1 MSHGG
6 QDDPDRTE
14 LLATRTVAAGA
25 AVSGDEAALPPGARL
40 GRYRIEALLGEGGMG
55 AVYRAEQLEPVR
67 RTVALKLL
75 RAQKLDARHLA
86 YFEIERQLLAQMRHP
101 AIAQVYDAD
110 TTPDG
115 HPFFAMEFIAGSP
128 ITRFCDERGLGLAE
142 RLALFIRV
150 CEGVQHAHQKGV
162 IHRDLKPGNL
172 LVDEVDGRPLPK
184 IIDFGIA
191 TASSL
196 TEGREVAGTPD
207 YMSPEQAGGD
217 PSLVDT
223 RSDVYALGV
232 VLCELLTGRRPPG
245 AGETMTSRE
254 HTLRLPSEQL
264 STLSPADAARLARA
278 RGQPLSRMRKLL
290 RGELDWVVAKAM
302 RHERNGR
309 YPSAMALAEDLQRFL
324 DHRPLQAV
332 PPSRRY
338 SVSKF
343 AQRHRTGIAAASLV
357 AIALLAG
364 LGLSVYGLLQARAQ
378 RAIAEQRSA
387 QLEKVAAFQQ
397 SMLQGIDIEAMGLGM
412 GDGLRRQVERD
423 APRDAAAFGRALSHA
438 STADVARGLVDRD
451 ILANAEQAIERDF
464 GGEPALA
471 ADLRESV
478 ARVRAALGLP
488 QAAAAGF
495 AKVADYRSQ
504 ALGARARETL
514 LARQEQAGALLDAAE
529 PKQALALAEAALRDA
544 AALPARDE
552 VRIRLRMDQ
561 AQAISA
567 LGDRPRARKLLEDL
581 RADSLELR
589 GESDPATMEVTN
601 NLAILLGR
609 MGEPQ
614 AGRALL
620 EKLVPLR
627 ERTLGRDDADTLSSL
642 HNLAVMRI
650 MTGDKDGAVA
660 LQRGLVETQ
669 TRRLG
674 AEHPQTLAERGNL
687 SNMLIDSGKAKEA
700 LPIAAA
706 VVEADARVL
715 GPDHPQTIRAKLN
728 LSSLY
733 ARLGQ
738 FDRTL
743 AMQQEV
749 IDARTRLLGAKH
761 PDTLYILVNRAGTL
775 RQAGRPK
782 ESLAMLRWLLPQV
795 REVLGLK
802 HPQAQAA
809 LQTQADDA
817 EDLGDTGLE
826 IASYRELLAARED
839 ALGPGDVATIDAAWN
854 LEGLLR
860 DAGRRDEADALRKR
874 YVEPLLQ
881 AKADTLSGERAEM
894 ARNIRETE
902 AGEARAA
909 KGATHAA
916 AK

>member
-1 MSHGG
+1 MAQGG
-6 QDDPDRTE
+6 RDDPERTE

-25 AVSGDEAALPPGARL
+25 LPLGAGPAVPPGTRL
-40 GRYRIEALLGEGGMG
+40 GRYRIESLLGEGGMG

-75 RAQKLDARHLA
+75 RAQRLDARHLA
-86 YFEIERQLLAQMRHP
+86 WFEVERQLLAEMRHP

-128 ITRFCDERGLGLAE
+128 ITRFCDERSMPLAE

-172 LVDEVDGRPLPK
+172 LVDEVDGRALPK

-191 TASSL
+191 TATSL
-196 TEGREVAGTPD
+196 TEGRDAAGTPD

-217 PSLVDT
+217 QSLVDT

-232 VLCELLTGRRPPG
+232 VLCELLTGRRPTS
-245 AGETMTSRE
+245 AGETVTGQAR
-254 HTLRLPSEQL
+254 TLRLPSEQL
-264 STLSPADAARLARA
+264 STLSPPDAERFAREH
-278 RGQPLSRMRKLL
+278 GQPPARMRKLL

-302 RHERNGR
+302 RHDRNER

-324 DHRPLQAV
+324 GGRPLQAV
-332 PPSRRY
+332 PPSRAYALR
-338 SVSKF
+338 KF
-343 AQRHRTGIAAASLV
+343 AQRHRVGIAAGALVSL
-357 AIALLAG
+357 ALIAG
-364 LGLSVYGLLQARAQ
+364 LAMSVYGLLQARAQ

-397 SMLQGIDIEAMGLGM
+397 SMLEGIDIESMGLGM
-412 GDGLRRQVERD
+412 ADGLRRQVEHD
-423 APRDAAAFGRALSHA
+423 APDAAPAFERGLAQA
-438 STADVARGLVDRD
+438 STADIARGLIDHD
-451 ILANAEQAIERDF
+451 ILANAERAIVRDF
-464 GGEPALA
+464 AREPALA

-478 ARVRAALGLP
+478 ARVRIALGLP

-495 AKVADYRSQ
+495 AQVAAYRAK
-504 ALGARARETL
+504 ALGAGAPETL
-514 LARQEQAGALLDAAE
+514 KARQEQVGALLDAAD
-529 PKQALALAEAALRDA
+529 PKQALALARSALGDA
-544 AALPARDE
+544 KALPPRDE
-552 VRIRLRMDQ
+552 VRIRLRMNE
-561 AQAISA
+561 AEAISA
-567 LGDRPRARKLLEDL
+567 LGDRPRARKLLEQL
-581 RADSLELR
+581 RGDSLELR
-589 GESDPATMEVTN
+589 GEADPATMEITN

-609 MGEPQ
+609 MGEPK

-627 ERTLGRDDADTLSSL
+627 IRVLGKDDADTLSSL
-642 HNLAVMRI
+642 HNLAIMRI

-669 TRRLG
+669 VRRLG

-700 LPIAAA
+700 LPIATA
-706 VVEADARVL
+706 VVDADTRVL
-715 GPDHPQTIRAKLN
+715 GAGHPQTVRAKLN

-738 FDRTL
+738 FDKTL
-743 AMQQEV
+743 AMQREV
-749 IDARTRLLGAKH
+749 IDARKRLLGPRH
-761 PDTLYILVNRAGTL
+761 PDTLYILINHAGTL
-775 RQAGRPK
+775 HQAERSK
-782 ESLAMLRWLLPQV
+782 ESLAMLRWLLPEA
-795 REVLGLK
+795 RAVLGLQ
-802 HPQAQAA
+802 HPQTQAA
-809 LQTQADDA
+809 LQVQADDA
-817 EDLGDTGLE
+817 DDVGDAKLE
-826 IASYRELLAARED
+826 IASYRELLAAR
-839 ALGPGDVATIDAAWN
+839 AASLGADDPRTVDAAWN

-860 DAGRRDEADALRKR
+860 DGGDVAAADVVRKR
-874 YVEPLLQ
+874 YVEPLLA
-881 AKADTLSGERAEM
+881 AKPGTLSEDRAKM
-894 ARNIRETE
+894 AENIRKTE
-902 AGEARAA
+902 AEEAASAA
-909 KGATHAA
+909 HAA